1 VVVASRKRNELL
13 AEAVAEAGWTREA
26 AAAAVRAVATE
37 NGECLQTNKSAVDHW
52 IKGAQPKGNAARYLT
67 EALSRRLGR
76 MLLLSDLGLLSSE
89 SGDDPQLGLS
99 LGPDAVGVL
108 ARMWRA
114 DLGRRRF
121 LATAAYSV
129 AGAVLPL
136 EHVQEIALR
145 TDAAR
150 KGAVAGKAEVTAVRD
165 MIQMFT
171 VMDERHGGQHGRS
184 ALVQYLMSDVAT
196 LCRGRFRT
204 EEDRA
209 AMVSAA
215 ASGVHLAG
223 WKAYDAGEQGL
234 AQRYYLQSYSLA
246 HESGVTGH
254 DAFVMRTMSQQGMK
268 LRRPEHCLA
277 LAEVA
282 VGRVHGRVDPHVE
295 ALFEIT
301 RANALA
307 QMGQRHEAIQA
318 IRNSQS
324 LVESA
329 QVEERH
335 SGHRPGGLW
344 MRWCIP
350 AQPEHSRSWAIG
362 AALKTNTPLLRR
374 VGRPGTMR
382 AFSPSTWSRRP
393 RCSTPK
399 DMSSRRAPR
408 GGGRSTVWR
417 ACSRSEPAG
426 PLCRCARA
434 SSRRGRAESG
444 PLRNWT
450 NAPRSSCPADDDRRH
465 C

>member
-1 VVVASRKRNELL
+1 M
-13 AEAVAEAGWTREA
+13 TRSS
-26 AAAAVRAVATE
+26 VCR
-37 NGECLQTNKSAVDHW
+37 W
-52 IKGAQPKGNAARYLT
+52 
-67 EALSRRLGR
+67 GR
-76 MLLLSDLGLLSSE
+76 MPSVS
-89 SGDDPQLGLS
+89 
-99 LGPDAVGVL
+99 
-108 ARMWRA
+108 
-114 DLGRRRF
+114 LGRRRF

-329 QVEERH
+329 QVEETPFWA
-335 SGHRPGGLW
+335 SSWGPVDA
-344 MRWCIP
+344 MV
-350 AQPEHSRSWAIG
+350 HSRTARAFEKLGNRRG
-362 AALKTNTPLLRR
+362 AEDEYAAAAA
-374 VGRPGTMR
+374 GRPTGNYARIFALDLVSKAKVQYSQGHVEQACATWGR
-382 AFSPSTWSRRP
+382 ALDSMEGVQSVRT
-393 RCSTPK
+393 
-399 DMSSRRAPR
+399 RRAVVSMRKSLVSTRAR
-408 GGGRSTVWR
+408 GVR
-417 ACSRSEPAG
+417 AAQE
-426 PLCRCARA
+426 LDERA
-434 SSRRGRAESG
+434 AVFLSG
-444 PLRNWT
+444 
-450 NAPRSSCPADDDRRH
+450 
-465 C
+465 